1 VSLKK
6 IDHINVVVRD
16 LEAAKDFF
24 LELGFIVLKEGRLE
38 GEWIDKIVNL
48 ANVSADYIAL
58 ALPNTQTNIE
68 LIKYYS
74 PEGERDSK
82 LCLPNQIGLR
92 HIAIEVKGI
101 EKVVSDLKKRE
112 IQFFSDMESYNNA
125 KKLCYFLGPEGI
137 IVELA
142 EYE

>member
-1 VSLKK
+1 MSLKK

-82 LCLPNQIGLR
+82 LSLPNQIGLR

-112 IQFFSDMESYNNA
+112 IQFFSDIESYNSA

>member
-1 VSLKK
+1 MSLKK

-82 LCLPNQIGLR
+82 LSLPNQIGLR

-112 IQFFSDMESYNNA
+112 IQFLGDMESYNNA

>member
-1 VSLKK
+1 MSFKK

-82 LCLPNQIGLR
+82 LSLPNQIGLR

>member
-1 VSLKK
+1 MSLKK

-82 LCLPNQIGLR
+82 LSLPNQIGLR

-125 KKLCYFLGPEGI
+125 KQLCYFLGPEGI

>member
-24 LELGFIVLKEGRLE
+24 LELGFTVLKEGRLE

-82 LCLPNQIGLR
+82 LSLPNQIGLR

-112 IQFFSDMESYNNA
+112 IQFFSDIESYNNA

>member
-1 VSLKK
+1 MSLKK

-24 LELGFIVLKEGRLE
+24 LELGFIVHKEGRLE

-82 LCLPNQIGLR
+82 LSLPNQIGLR

-112 IQFFSDMESYNNA
+112 IQFFSDIESYNNA

>member
-1 VSLKK
+1 MSLKK

-82 LCLPNQIGLR
+82 LSLPNQISFR

>member
-1 VSLKK
+1 MSLKK

-82 LCLPNQIGLR
+82 LSLPNQIGLR

-112 IQFFSDMESYNNA
+112 IQFFSDIESYNNA

>member
-82 LCLPNQIGLR
+82 LSLPNQIGLR

-112 IQFFSDMESYNNA
+112 IQFFSDIESYNNA

>member
-1 VSLKK
+1 MSLKK

-24 LELGFIVLKEGRLE
+24 LELGFIVHKEGRLE

-74 PEGERDSK
+74 PEGERASK
-82 LCLPNQIGLR
+82 LSLPNQIGLR

-112 IQFFSDMESYNNA
+112 IQFFSDIESYNNA

>member
-1 VSLKK
+1 MSLKK

-82 LCLPNQIGLR
+82 LSLPNQIGLR

>member
-38 GEWIDKIVNL
+38 GQWIDKIVNL

-82 LCLPNQIGLR
+82 LSLPNQIGLR

-112 IQFFSDMESYNNA
+112 IQFFSDIERYSNA